1 MVQRNIDYRLYLVTD
16 RYDYSDDK
24 FLAIIATACANGVT
38 LVELREKSVSSRRY
52 FELAVA
58 VKQVTDR
65 YDVPLIIDDRVD
77 ICLAVGA
84 DGVHVGD
91 SDLPVDV
98 VRQLIGP
105 DRILGV
111 SVKDTTQAKEALA
124 QGADYFGTGA
134 IYPTKTKVITK
145 HTSLATLQAIAQE
158 VPIPVNAIGG
168 IKTHNIT
175 NLAGTGI
182 AGVCVVSEIMQ
193 AADVASKV
201 RQLRRAVEMLV

>member
-1 MVQRNIDYRLYLVTD
+1 M
-16 RYDYSDDK
+16 
-24 FLAIIATACANGVT
+24 AIIATACANGVT

-91 SDLPVDV
+91 SDLPVDA

-111 SVKDTTQAKEALA
+111 SVKDTTRAKEALA

>member
-98 VRQLIGP
+98 VR
-105 DRILGV
+105 
-111 SVKDTTQAKEALA
+111 
-124 QGADYFGTGA
+124 
-134 IYPTKTKVITK
+134 
-145 HTSLATLQAIAQE
+145 
-158 VPIPVNAIGG
+158 
-168 IKTHNIT
+168 
-175 NLAGTGI
+175 
-182 AGVCVVSEIMQ
+182 
-193 AADVASKV
+193 
-201 RQLRRAVEMLV
+201 